1 MRVTA
6 ECAKLEARGSMVLGH
21 DAHEAAHA
29 FPKPLPRRGVT
40 SVDAARGGLSLRA
53 VQPEA
58 QSASVRGGW
67 SKAGAASWSE
77 IGRQQPD
84 ADGAHKYLAAAG
96 KRCTDLE
103 PAPLAQPS
111 KEQRVGTRSRAN
123 TAVAAS
129 CIT

>member
-84 ADGAHKYLAAAG
+84 ADGASTWLLLVNAVQIWNQRRWPNHQKSNELELAAVP
-96 KRCTDLE
+96 TPQSLL
-103 PAPLAQPS
+103 LA
-111 KEQRVGTRSRAN
+111 
-123 TAVAAS
+123 
-129 CIT
+129 